1 MGRFV
6 IMLWSYGA
14 GIWTSVRFGAD
25 TVSWGFYLDFLL
37 RFGWRFGDV
46 LVTSQLVY
54 SQL

>member
-25 TVSWGFYLDFLL
+25 TVSWGFYLDKVWLKV
-37 RFGWRFGDV
+37 W